1 MPLFRFFKEE
11 PPAERLIVR
20 RGENRIIGHPGEQVL
35 YKLLTPTVDCAI
47 EFCLMEL
54 PARTASSEADR
65 EHTGEEVTY
74 VISGQAELH
83 LQGSVYRLTA
93 GDSVQI
99 PPSTPHRWVNDSD
112 EEFRAVFAIT
122 PPSF

>member
-1 MPLFRFFKEE
+1 M
-11 PPAERLIVR
+11 
-20 RGENRIIGHPGEQVL
+20 
-35 YKLLTPTVDCAI
+35 
-47 EFCLMEL
+47 
-54 PARTASSEADR
+54 
-65 EHTGEEVTY
+65 
-74 VISGQAELH
+74 ISGQAELH